1 MFVVNLKI
9 NKMEIQFYIHPK
21 SNRTRLR
28 SKPSIYMGGGSIQL
42 YTGKIFGFAAGLNI
56 YNKVQKI

>member
-1 MFVVNLKI
+1 
-9 NKMEIQFYIHPK
+9 
-21 SNRTRLR
+21 
-28 SKPSIYMGGGSIQL
+28 MGGGSIQL

>member
-1 MFVVNLKI
+1 
-9 NKMEIQFYIHPK
+9 MEIQFYIHPK

-28 SKPSIYMGGGSIQL
+28 SKPSVYMGGGSIQL

>member
-1 MFVVNLKI
+1 
-9 NKMEIQFYIHPK
+9 MEIQFYIHSK

-28 SKPSIYMGGGSIQL
+28 LKPSIYMGAGSIQL

-56 YNKVQKI
+56 YNKVQR